1 MPPSRGDAIPPP
13 PPGSLAKALRAKKA
27 NTKLERSTNMSK
39 LYRNLKAK
47 VEGGERNQNSSKGK
61 RAPVGGSSRGKQGMA
76 DAIAEI
82 AERSGSS
89 TGIDIYSLVA
99 IEEEVREHGNLI
111 KEIKAAISTFQ
122 TKDMSELLKF
132 HKLVKQHT
140 EKLTDET
147 QVLARFE
154 GFPTKKLKALRMAAE
169 LHSRLEGIATELENW
184 KVIPPLSQLLDKVES
199 YFNEIK
205 EEVDALER
213 SKDEET
219 KGFLSPNIHFDFGI
233 LVRIK
238 ESMVDVSSGCI
249 ELALE
254 ERREIKA
261 ATKGARITITESKST
276 TCVKLLWRAFQLAFC
291 AYDFGAD
298 KMTELTS

>member
-1 MPPSRGDAIPPP
+1 
-13 PPGSLAKALRAKKA
+13 
-27 NTKLERSTNMSK
+27 
-39 LYRNLKAK
+39 
-47 VEGGERNQNSSKGK
+47 
-61 RAPVGGSSRGKQGMA
+61 
-76 DAIAEI
+76 
-82 AERSGSS
+82 
-89 TGIDIYSLVA
+89 
-99 IEEEVREHGNLI
+99 
-111 KEIKAAISTFQ
+111 
-122 TKDMSELLKF
+122 MSELLKF
-132 HKLVKQHT
+132 HKFVEQHT

-169 LHSRLEGIATELENW
+169 LYSRLEGIATELENW

-276 TCVKLLWRAFQLAFC
+276 ACVKLLWRAFQLAFC
-291 AYDFGAD
+291 AYDFAGGQDDRAD
-298 KMTELTS
+298 QLTQRLADAIEADRL